1 MMFRTVLFAC
11 AILFLILFSSPVQA
25 AFPAQQLGAYS
36 FVGSKVQ
43 KQKRKAAMKKIASNV
58 NFFFRGR
65 VERSLRKVFA
75 IRATILVRQRKG
87 KVAISKPGGKAFF
100 TAVSGKVSTFKT
112 RKGLLL
118 LTRRAKANTL
128 HERLQLKG
136 KKGFRVHRY
145 VFSKDGK
152 ILTLH
157 TKAYLAKLK
166 KTLRFVLTYKNK

>member
-1 MMFRTVLFAC
+1 MLRATLFAFVTLC
-11 AILFLILFSSPVQA
+11 FVAFAGPAQA

-36 FVGSKVQ
+36 FAGNKAQ
-43 KQKRKAAMKKIASNV
+43 KQKRKAAIKKIASSV

-87 KVAISKPGGKAFF
+87 KVAVSKPGGKTFF

-128 HERLQLKG
+128 RERLQLKG

-152 ILTLH
+152 TLTLH

-166 KTLRFVLTYKNK
+166 KTLRFVLTYKKK